1 MSDTRDLDESA
12 ITVHDTTLG
21 SDSAPAITHGRPG
34 KSARRAKDVVW
45 YLFLS
50 LISLV
55 VLFPIYMTLVRA
67 LSTPA
72 AYINEGLP
80 LYPVKIEWDIF
91 RRAFETGDMGQ
102 KMIVSGVVTV
112 IIAGAQLIT
121 SVLAAYAFAFL
132 RFPFK
137 RVIFVLTMATLML
150 PIEVTL
156 IPNITNVRN
165 WGLLNSYAG
174 LTLPFL
180 ATAFGIFL
188 IRQGFL
194 GIPKDLLDAA
204 KLDGYGHFAFM
215 TRIAVPVTRPVVA
228 SFAVI
233 SLLAAWN
240 QYLWP
245 RAVVSVAEWETVQI
259 GLKSLVASNVEES
272 NIGFAGALIAAIPVL
287 LLLIFLQRHLIR
299 GLTAGAVKG

>member
-1 MSDTRDLDESA
+1 MSDTHDLEESA
-12 ITVHDTTLG
+12 LRVHDTTLG
-21 SDSAPAITHGRPG
+21 PDAAPAITHGRPG
-34 KSARRAKDVVW
+34 KSARRAKDIAW

-50 LISLV
+50 FISLL

-102 KMIVSGVVTV
+102 KMIVSGVSTA
-112 IIAGAQLIT
+112 IIAGCQLVTAI
-121 SVLAAYAFAFL
+121 LAAYAFAFL

-156 IPNITNVRN
+156 IPNITNIRN